1 MNDIQKKL
9 KDMVVM
15 FIATEENI
23 EERLIDEKVGE
34 VCGLPTFSNMSE
46 SEIDEVKA
54 SIKAEFSIKLD
65 KGVLIQEE
73 GHEKWFLARK
83 SKLEMRYWER
93 YKKYLLADKLSHRW
107 QYAAWSVLALRILVP
122 ASMERVILHPIPLW
136 LEIWKVGQLK
146 TCGIDQIYLLIFAK
160 HCTTHWG

>member
-23 EERLIDEKVGE
+23 EEKLIDEKVGE

-46 SEIDEVKA
+46 NEIDEVKA

-65 KGVLIQEE
+65 KGILIQEE
-73 GHEKWFLARK
+73 GHE
-83 SKLEMRYWER
+83 
-93 YKKYLLADKLSHRW
+93 
-107 QYAAWSVLALRILVP
+107 
-122 ASMERVILHPIPLW
+122 
-136 LEIWKVGQLK
+136 
-146 TCGIDQIYLLIFAK
+146 
-160 HCTTHWG
+160 

>member
-1 MNDIQKKL
+1 
-9 KDMVVM
+9 MVVM

-34 VCGLPTFSNMSE
+34 VCGLPTFSNLSE
-46 SEIDEVKA
+46 DEIDEVKA

-93 YKKYLLADKLSHRW
+93 YKKYLLADK
-107 QYAAWSVLALRILVP
+107 
-122 ASMERVILHPIPLW
+122 
-136 LEIWKVGQLK
+136 G
-146 TCGIDQIYLLIFAK
+146 
-160 HCTTHWG
+160 

>member
-34 VCGLPTFSNMSE
+34 VCGLPTFSNISE

-93 YKKYLLADKLSHRW
+93 YKKYLLADKGFSSKVVNTMDDVLDTLTDLLK
-107 QYAAWSVLALRILVP
+107 SVKRVDEGVKNLELLLAGKITEDEFNDLV
-122 ASMERVILHPIPLW
+122 
-136 LEIWKVGQLK
+136 G
-146 TCGIDQIYLLIFAK
+146 
-160 HCTTHWG
+160 